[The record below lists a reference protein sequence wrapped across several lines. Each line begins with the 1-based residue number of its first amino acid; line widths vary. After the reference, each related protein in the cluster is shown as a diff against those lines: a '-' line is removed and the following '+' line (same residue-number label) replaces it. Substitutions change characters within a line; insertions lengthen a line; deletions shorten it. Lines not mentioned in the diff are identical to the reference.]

1 MIVKLIQNVW
11 IFLFMYIGYD
21 VYLQYSSHQENLE
34 AVKAQIPGINA
45 SIRTKQKKVKELEKY
60 FSDIDS
66 AKNKIKKVTEEV
78 EKIQKRFPSGIN
90 DSVYISALKEFAKSL
105 RIKKSNISSGSEV
118 DKGFYFIKSFEFS
131 GQATYL
137 QFLIL
142 LERIQNFEKLLNVSK
157 ITFSEISEKQKGR
170 FQLVDAKI
178 SIEAYRHDPNHKES
192 SGIEDIEKN
201 FKSKK
206 NKKNKKQNKKNKK
219 RGRK

>member
-11 IFLFMYIGYD
+11 IFLFIYIGYD
-21 VYLQYSSHQENLE
+21 VYLRYTSHQENLE

-78 EKIQKRFPSGIN
+78 EKIQRRFPSGIN

-118 DKGFYFIKSFEFS
+118 DKGFYFIKNFEFS

-137 QFLIL
+137 QFLIM

-157 ITFSEISEKQKGR
+157 ITFSEINEKQKGR

-192 SGIEDIEKN
+192 SGIEDIEKS

-206 NKKNKKQNKKNKK
+206 NKRQKKKNKK

>member
-1 MIVKLIQNVW
+1 MIVKLIQNIW
-11 IFLFMYIGYD
+11 IFLFIYIGYD
-21 VYLQYSSHQENLE
+21 VYLQYNKHQESIE
-34 AVKAQIPGINA
+34 AIKAQVPGINA
-45 SIRTKQKKVKELEKY
+45 SIRVKTKKVKELEKY

-66 AKNKIKKVTEEV
+66 AKSKIKKVTEEV
-78 EKIQKRFPSGIN
+78 ERIQKRFPSGIN
-90 DSVYISALKEFAKSL
+90 DSVYISALKDFAKSL
-105 RIKKSNISSGSEV
+105 RIKKANISSGSEV
-118 DKGFYFIKSFEFS
+118 DKGFYFIKNFEFS

-192 SGIEDIEKN
+192 SGIEDIEKS

-206 NKKNKKQNKKNKK
+206 KKSNRKKKNKGKR